1 MKRSHWSNLWSN
13 LWNNLTPKMLLAAA
27 LLTVLLAVPL
37 ACGGGD
43 DSLTVYSGRSE
54 SLVDPLLEAFVV
66 ESGIEVSIKYAGSTA
81 IASTILEEGDN
92 TPADVVFL
100 QDPGSLGSL
109 SDAGLLAELPEGLL
123 SRVPTAFRSP
133 VGRWVG
139 TSGRARTVVYN
150 TATIDPKT
158 DLPESILGFTSPEWR
173 GRVGWAPGNGSFQAF
188 VTAFRVKWGEE
199 AARAWLEGINAN
211 EPRSYSNNTTTVAA
225 VARGEVDVGFVNHYY
240 LQRFLEEEGEGFGAR
255 NHFLIGGDPGGL
267 MLVAGAGIIKDAGN
281 REAAEQ
287 FLEYLLSKAA
297 QTYFSETTKEYPLI
311 AGVEPEGDLPPL
323 SSLEP
328 PEVDLGALSDLQ
340 GTISLLREVGIIP

>member
-199 AARAWLEGINAN
+199 AAPGLAGRHQRQRTQVILQQHNHRRR
-211 EPRSYSNNTTTVAA
+211 RSSGRSRRWVRKSLLSATVPG
-225 VARGEVDVGFVNHYY
+225 RGRRRVRRPQPLPYRRRPWGFDAGS
-240 LQRFLEEEGEGFGAR
+240 RRR
-255 NHFLIGGDPGGL
+255 NHQGC
-267 MLVAGAGIIKDAGN
+267 
-281 REAAEQ
+281 RE
-287 FLEYLLSKAA
+287 
-297 QTYFSETTKEYPLI
+297 P
-311 AGVEPEGDLPPL
+311 
-323 SSLEP
+323 
-328 PEVDLGALSDLQ
+328 
-340 GTISLLREVGIIP
+340 